1 MNEIITAEAGE
12 NSLPAAARA
21 IQITERIRANGR
33 TAVNAVCAIGKDLRT
48 MKIDKLYTELGY
60 AEFEDY
66 AEKEFQLKRRQTYQ
80 YISVFEKLG
89 EEFVQSN
96 AQLGITKLALLA
108 MANPEDRAEVMESEN
123 VHDMTTRELE
133 ELLANYKQQGE
144 QLSLLQEE
152 NTKLEAKVEE
162 LENAPKDVQV
172 ATKEIPVPDK
182 ETEEQLRKKTQEL
195 ISANADKESAE
206 KKLRAV
212 EAELDMTKGSYARLQ
227 AEIQK
232 EVSEKVKKELDT
244 EKEKAAKEKKKAEK
258 ELKQKETELQNARA
272 LKEKAEQEKKELE
285 KRISELEQVANK
297 PPENADKS
305 NFKVLLSTVYRDML
319 GLVEFINDT
328 ENIEERKQ
336 YFKKA
341 LEILHVCEDSIKK
354 IEFPV
359 DMPKQPLTSRG
370 VVDISSKEFAT
381 SIKSISNNDDDE
393 YDEEEDDEDE

>member
-12 NSLPAAARA
+12 SALPAATRA

-60 AEFEDY
+60 TEFEDY
-66 AEKEFQLKRRQTYQ
+66 AEKEFDLKRRQAYQ
-80 YISVFEKLG
+80 YISVYDRLG

-108 MANPEDRAEVMESEN
+108 TANPEDRAEVMESED
-123 VHDMTTRELE
+123 VGGMTTRELE
-133 ELLANYKQQGE
+133 ELLDKYKQQGE

-162 LENAPKDVQV
+162 LESAPKDVQV

-182 ETEEQLRKKTQEL
+182 ETEEKLKKKTQEL
-195 ISANADKESAE
+195 ISANAEKESAE

-227 AEIQK
+227 AEMQK

-244 EKEKAAKEKKKAEK
+244 EKKKAEK
-258 ELKQKETELQNARA
+258 ELKQKEKDLDDFQRVTNERIRKAER
-272 LKEKAEQEKKELE
+272 EKAILE
-285 KRISELEQVANK
+285 AKIAELEQAAQK

-319 GLVEFINDT
+319 GLVEFIKDT
-328 ENIEERKQ
+328 EDTEERKR
-336 YFKKA
+336 YFQKA
-341 LEILHVCEDSIKK
+341 LEILHICEDSIKK
-354 IEFPV
+354 IDIPV
-359 DMPKQPLTSRG
+359 EIPKKSLRSGGG
-370 VVDISSKEFAT
+370 VVDLGSIPPISS
-381 SIKSISNNDDDE
+381 NDDE
-393 YDEEEDDEDE
+393 AEDE